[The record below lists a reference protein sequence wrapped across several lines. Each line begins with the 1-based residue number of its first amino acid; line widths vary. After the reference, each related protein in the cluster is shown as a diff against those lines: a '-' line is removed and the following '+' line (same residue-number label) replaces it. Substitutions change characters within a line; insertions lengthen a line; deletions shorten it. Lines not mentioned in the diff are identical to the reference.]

1 MLKTLPRD
9 EVQQAVRRALA
20 EDLGPGDVTSE
31 ALIPRQAH
39 GRAFIVC
46 RAPGVVAGLTVARE
60 VFRQLKPS
68 ASFKPLTADGRRVR
82 RGERVAE
89 IVGPV
94 RTLLAGERTALNFIQ
109 RLSGVATLTRQCV
122 EAVADH
128 DVKIL
133 DTRKTTPGLR
143 ALEKYAVRVGGGTNH
158 RMGLHDR
165 VLIKDNHLNALLG
178 ETGGPFDGSQGRPEG
193 NRMGGDRLRAVGLAV
208 QRARERVG
216 KDMIIEVEV
225 ESLPMV
231 EAAIAADAD
240 IIMLDNMTP
249 DQMRQAAR
257 RVRAHRKK
265 FRSRRPIT
273 EASGGVTPE
282 KLSRIAAT
290 GVDTISLGMLTH
302 SAPAADYAMDIC
314 TSERIFT
321 AEARRTQRTE

>member
-1 MLKTLPRD
+1 LLKTLPR
-9 EVQQAVRRALA
+9 EQVQQAVRRALA

-31 ALIPRQAH
+31 ALIPRQAR

-46 RAPGVVAGLTVARE
+46 RAPGVVAGLTVAKE

-82 RGERVAE
+82 RGQKVAE

-109 RLSGVATLTRQCV
+109 RLSGVATLTRRCV
-122 EAVADH
+122 EAVAGH

-143 ALEKYAVRVGGGTNH
+143 TLEKYAVRAGGGTNH

-165 VLIKDNHLNALLG
+165 VLIKDNHLNALLA
-178 ETGGPFDGSQGRPEG
+178 ET
-193 NRMGGDRLRAVGLAV
+193 GGDRLRAIGLAV

-216 KDMIIEVEV
+216 KNLLIEVEV

-249 DQMRQAAR
+249 AQMRQAAR

-273 EASGGVTPE
+273 EASGGVTPD

-290 GVDTISLGMLTH
+290 GVDTISLGILTH

-314 TSERIFT
+314 SSIS
-321 AEARRTQRTE
+321 ASRRLRVPASLCLRVSPSRVTKD

>member
-9 EVQQAVRRALA
+9 QVQQAVRRALA

-31 ALIPRQAH
+31 ALIPRQAR

-46 RAPGVVAGLTVARE
+46 RAPGVVAGLAVAKE
-60 VFRQLKPS
+60 VFRQLRPR
-68 ASFKPLTADGRRVR
+68 ASFKPLTTDGRRVR
-82 RGERVAE
+82 PGEKVAE
-89 IVGPV
+89 IAGPV

-109 RLSGVATLTRQCV
+109 RLSGVATLTRRCV
-122 EAVADH
+122 EAVAGH
-128 DVKIL
+128 DVEIL

-143 ALEKYAVRVGGGTNH
+143 ALEKYAVRAGGGTNH

-165 VLIKDNHLNALLG
+165 VLIKDNHLNALLA
-178 ETGGPFDGSQGRPEG
+178 EAGGPFDGSQGRPEG
-193 NRMGGDRLRAVGLAV
+193 NRTGGDRLRAIRLAV

-216 KDMIIEVEV
+216 KNLLIEVEA

-231 EAAIAADAD
+231 EAAIAAEAD
-240 IIMLDNMTP
+240 IIMLDNMSP
-249 DQMRQAAR
+249 AQMREAAR

-273 EASGGVTPE
+273 EASGGVTPDR
-282 KLSRIAAT
+282 LALIAAT

-302 SAPAADYAMDIC
+302 SAPAADFAMDIFA
-314 TSERIFT
+314 T
-321 AEARRTQRTE
+321 